1 MSITKGIGEEN
12 KYRIELLECA
22 KSLNLQNDD
31 DYTKELINQ
40 ITKELINQIPIENY
54 QEDENESIIHI
65 KKEEENIRGYKDYNN
80 LIIKKFLFEEF
91 NDFDDSNDL
100 LNKELSEVKD
110 IDTDFILCNNLENY
124 ITRDSIELEEPLFPK
139 KIKLDNLEVPTVPT
153 IKSLTPNYN
162 PTQIVPEPFLE
173 SEIQT
178 YTIEDLCPLYHEA
191 MADEIDIATSLLKEQ
206 EIELKNDTI
215 LIDDLKFKSKYLEE
229 PILPNVKD
237 IVQQD
242 IPNSISN
249 VESLFKQEVELILK
263 NDEKFSVIEESG
275 VKLPLEMMNEWET
288 MDDDLKETLTES
300 SRESE
305 MILDIPHEGYE
316 LEPVLIPAKNDP
328 LEMDRRKRRKKSESE
343 EDIIT
348 TDSLLSVINHVVPEN
363 VMPISSNQ
371 DEDEELQKDLD
382 SIIKIDTPF
391 DQWQIIMTQ
400 PMDEIGELKF
410 TVPSLLH
417 PVSYASSDIPSR
429 LSDLVVSNSSK
440 SDFQIFSPFSG
451 IKALELLLHWNPI
464 KNVAI
469 LEIDKI
475 VDTSETPY
483 DNLAEI
489 TQEYICFD
497 TDNLLGLI
505 EVTSKSDEIYLRSK
519 KEEKKKKRLKQL
531 EVAQRDYV
539 HNNKES
545 AAISTA
551 SRHSRVTSAA
561 VAPSNMFK
569 NRSSQTNPSK
579 IKSSNQNKS
588 TDIQQLLRKPT
599 IGRFRN
605 IERSMPD
612 VMSWIREGNDYD
624 ASLPEIA
631 NETVSAQNRVTQWLS
646 SCDFNDPNKDL
657 KNKNKYENIEVI
669 DLTQDSD
676 LSTPE
681 TGKSVVDNET
691 TSPFF
696 RNKSKSSAEQ
706 NNAMYFSN
714 SFSATRSIDDFLVL
728 RGKLSPN
735 KRREINQSNVTIGK
749 SIIEKLPTPVVP
761 HKYIVSIRMFPNR
774 KLLTAL
780 KSEECKVELIERDFE
795 YLRPFLSEE
804 NSDTIHVEVDFI
816 IDERTG
822 VIFYPLNM
830 LSQDQSILKL
840 VQTIL
845 RLHLKYSNLYL
856 ILETYTWNNRCT
868 SSNKEYIIT
877 SYPFTLPVL
886 RSISELKLILTCC
899 NCDAKIMYSLC
910 EEMSAKLLRMVG
922 DACAT
927 KCDIE
932 GATRVGNHG
941 WKDHKQWAE
950 RNWMTME
957 ESLHERFLS
966 CFSPLINPFTAQI
979 ILTAT
984 TLIQFFQMSHMERCA
999 LVGGWVDEIR
1009 LASDDLLISP

>member
-1 MSITKGIGEEN
+1 MSITKDIGEEN

-31 DYTKELINQ
+31 DYCKELINQ

-65 KKEEENIRGYKDYNN
+65 KEEKENIRGYKDYNN

-110 IDTDFILCNNLENY
+110 IDTDFILCNNLENF

-162 PTQIVPEPFLE
+162 PTQIVTEPFLE

-206 EIELKNDTI
+206 EIELKNDTF

-249 VESLFKQEVELILK
+249 VESLFKQEIELILK
-263 NDEKFSVIEESG
+263 NDEMVSVIEESG

-300 SRESE
+300 SRDSE

-348 TDSLLSVINHVVPEN
+348 TDSLLNVINHVVPEN
-363 VMPISSNQ
+363 VMPTSCNQ

-475 VDTSETPY
+475 VDISETPY

-497 TDNLLGLI
+497 TDNLLDLI
-505 EVTSKSDEIYLRSK
+505 EVTNESDEIYLRSK

-531 EVAQRDYV
+531 EEAQRDYA

-569 NRSSQTNPSK
+569 NRSS
-579 IKSSNQNKS
+579 
-588 TDIQQLLRKPT
+588 
-599 IGRFRN
+599 
-605 IERSMPD
+605 
-612 VMSWIREGNDYD
+612 
-624 ASLPEIA
+624 
-631 NETVSAQNRVTQWLS
+631 
-646 SCDFNDPNKDL
+646 
-657 KNKNKYENIEVI
+657 
-669 DLTQDSD
+669 
-676 LSTPE
+676 
-681 TGKSVVDNET
+681 
-691 TSPFF
+691 
-696 RNKSKSSAEQ
+696 
-706 NNAMYFSN
+706 
-714 SFSATRSIDDFLVL
+714 
-728 RGKLSPN
+728 
-735 KRREINQSNVTIGK
+735 
-749 SIIEKLPTPVVP
+749 
-761 HKYIVSIRMFPNR
+761 
-774 KLLTAL
+774 
-780 KSEECKVELIERDFE
+780 
-795 YLRPFLSEE
+795 
-804 NSDTIHVEVDFI
+804 
-816 IDERTG
+816 
-822 VIFYPLNM
+822 
-830 LSQDQSILKL
+830 
-840 VQTIL
+840 
-845 RLHLKYSNLYL
+845 
-856 ILETYTWNNRCT
+856 
-868 SSNKEYIIT
+868 
-877 SYPFTLPVL
+877 
-886 RSISELKLILTCC
+886 
-899 NCDAKIMYSLC
+899 
-910 EEMSAKLLRMVG
+910 
-922 DACAT
+922 
-927 KCDIE
+927 
-932 GATRVGNHG
+932 
-941 WKDHKQWAE
+941 
-950 RNWMTME
+950 
-957 ESLHERFLS
+957 
-966 CFSPLINPFTAQI
+966 
-979 ILTAT
+979 
-984 TLIQFFQMSHMERCA
+984 
-999 LVGGWVDEIR
+999 
-1009 LASDDLLISP
+1009 LASYGDFHSQSS

>member
-569 NRSSQTNPSK
+569 NRSS
-579 IKSSNQNKS
+579 
-588 TDIQQLLRKPT
+588 
-599 IGRFRN
+599 
-605 IERSMPD
+605 
-612 VMSWIREGNDYD
+612 
-624 ASLPEIA
+624 
-631 NETVSAQNRVTQWLS
+631 
-646 SCDFNDPNKDL
+646 
-657 KNKNKYENIEVI
+657 
-669 DLTQDSD
+669 
-676 LSTPE
+676 
-681 TGKSVVDNET
+681 
-691 TSPFF
+691 
-696 RNKSKSSAEQ
+696 
-706 NNAMYFSN
+706 
-714 SFSATRSIDDFLVL
+714 
-728 RGKLSPN
+728 
-735 KRREINQSNVTIGK
+735 
-749 SIIEKLPTPVVP
+749 
-761 HKYIVSIRMFPNR
+761 
-774 KLLTAL
+774 
-780 KSEECKVELIERDFE
+780 
-795 YLRPFLSEE
+795 
-804 NSDTIHVEVDFI
+804 
-816 IDERTG
+816 
-822 VIFYPLNM
+822 
-830 LSQDQSILKL
+830 
-840 VQTIL
+840 
-845 RLHLKYSNLYL
+845 
-856 ILETYTWNNRCT
+856 
-868 SSNKEYIIT
+868 
-877 SYPFTLPVL
+877 
-886 RSISELKLILTCC
+886 
-899 NCDAKIMYSLC
+899 
-910 EEMSAKLLRMVG
+910 
-922 DACAT
+922 
-927 KCDIE
+927 
-932 GATRVGNHG
+932 
-941 WKDHKQWAE
+941 
-950 RNWMTME
+950 
-957 ESLHERFLS
+957 
-966 CFSPLINPFTAQI
+966 
-979 ILTAT
+979 
-984 TLIQFFQMSHMERCA
+984 
-999 LVGGWVDEIR
+999 
-1009 LASDDLLISP
+1009 LASYGDFHSQSG

>member
-65 KKEEENIRGYKDYNN
+65 KKEEENIKGYKDYNN

-569 NRSSQTNPSK
+569 NRSS
-579 IKSSNQNKS
+579 
-588 TDIQQLLRKPT
+588 
-599 IGRFRN
+599 
-605 IERSMPD
+605 
-612 VMSWIREGNDYD
+612 
-624 ASLPEIA
+624 
-631 NETVSAQNRVTQWLS
+631 
-646 SCDFNDPNKDL
+646 
-657 KNKNKYENIEVI
+657 
-669 DLTQDSD
+669 
-676 LSTPE
+676 
-681 TGKSVVDNET
+681 
-691 TSPFF
+691 
-696 RNKSKSSAEQ
+696 
-706 NNAMYFSN
+706 
-714 SFSATRSIDDFLVL
+714 
-728 RGKLSPN
+728 
-735 KRREINQSNVTIGK
+735 
-749 SIIEKLPTPVVP
+749 
-761 HKYIVSIRMFPNR
+761 
-774 KLLTAL
+774 
-780 KSEECKVELIERDFE
+780 
-795 YLRPFLSEE
+795 
-804 NSDTIHVEVDFI
+804 
-816 IDERTG
+816 
-822 VIFYPLNM
+822 
-830 LSQDQSILKL
+830 
-840 VQTIL
+840 
-845 RLHLKYSNLYL
+845 
-856 ILETYTWNNRCT
+856 
-868 SSNKEYIIT
+868 
-877 SYPFTLPVL
+877 
-886 RSISELKLILTCC
+886 
-899 NCDAKIMYSLC
+899 
-910 EEMSAKLLRMVG
+910 
-922 DACAT
+922 
-927 KCDIE
+927 
-932 GATRVGNHG
+932 
-941 WKDHKQWAE
+941 
-950 RNWMTME
+950 
-957 ESLHERFLS
+957 
-966 CFSPLINPFTAQI
+966 
-979 ILTAT
+979 
-984 TLIQFFQMSHMERCA
+984 
-999 LVGGWVDEIR
+999 
-1009 LASDDLLISP
+1009 LASYGDFHSQSG

>member
-1 MSITKGIGEEN
+1 MSITKDIGEEN

-31 DYTKELINQ
+31 DIDYTKELINQ

-54 QEDENESIIHI
+54 QDDENESIIHI

-110 IDTDFILCNNLENY
+110 IDTDFILCNNLENF

-162 PTQIVPEPFLE
+162 PTQIVPEPFSE

-242 IPNSISN
+242 IPNSISD

-263 NDEKFSVIEESG
+263 NDAKFSVIEESG

-305 MILDIPHEGYE
+305 MILDLPHEGYE

-363 VMPISSNQ
+363 VMPTSSNQ

-382 SIIKIDTPF
+382 NIIKIYTPF
-391 DQWQIIMTQ
+391 DQWQIIMMQ

-505 EVTSKSDEIYLRSK
+505 EVNSESDEIYLRSK

-531 EVAQRDYV
+531 EEAQRDYV

-569 NRSSQTNPSK
+569 NRSS
-579 IKSSNQNKS
+579 
-588 TDIQQLLRKPT
+588 
-599 IGRFRN
+599 
-605 IERSMPD
+605 
-612 VMSWIREGNDYD
+612 
-624 ASLPEIA
+624 
-631 NETVSAQNRVTQWLS
+631 
-646 SCDFNDPNKDL
+646 
-657 KNKNKYENIEVI
+657 
-669 DLTQDSD
+669 
-676 LSTPE
+676 
-681 TGKSVVDNET
+681 
-691 TSPFF
+691 
-696 RNKSKSSAEQ
+696 
-706 NNAMYFSN
+706 
-714 SFSATRSIDDFLVL
+714 
-728 RGKLSPN
+728 
-735 KRREINQSNVTIGK
+735 
-749 SIIEKLPTPVVP
+749 
-761 HKYIVSIRMFPNR
+761 
-774 KLLTAL
+774 
-780 KSEECKVELIERDFE
+780 
-795 YLRPFLSEE
+795 
-804 NSDTIHVEVDFI
+804 
-816 IDERTG
+816 
-822 VIFYPLNM
+822 
-830 LSQDQSILKL
+830 
-840 VQTIL
+840 
-845 RLHLKYSNLYL
+845 
-856 ILETYTWNNRCT
+856 
-868 SSNKEYIIT
+868 
-877 SYPFTLPVL
+877 
-886 RSISELKLILTCC
+886 
-899 NCDAKIMYSLC
+899 
-910 EEMSAKLLRMVG
+910 
-922 DACAT
+922 
-927 KCDIE
+927 
-932 GATRVGNHG
+932 
-941 WKDHKQWAE
+941 
-950 RNWMTME
+950 
-957 ESLHERFLS
+957 
-966 CFSPLINPFTAQI
+966 
-979 ILTAT
+979 
-984 TLIQFFQMSHMERCA
+984 
-999 LVGGWVDEIR
+999 
-1009 LASDDLLISP
+1009 LASYGDFHSQSS